1 MRYGLLLS
9 VVIVPLLSVANDGV
23 MRQVFANNPDLQ
35 SARMTYEADALNLK
49 AENNLA
55 DPEVELAYLFDRPG
69 KGIELTVTEGIDW
82 PGMYGA
88 RKKYIKHQ
96 ITALE
101 YVYQTKCVEISAN
114 VRSALIDLVDVN
126 RRIALQKRILAEE
139 EELLGILS
147 EKYAD
152 REISIIE
159 INKLRLEL
167 FDNKAVLKDLNVRKN
182 VIVESLK
189 TLNGDNELSG
199 LDVDIADYDDRI
211 LDNVDSYLSDFR
223 QYSPEYKVA
232 MQQRIADNQAE
243 KNAKFANFPGFT
255 VGYKYKDEGGEQAH
269 GFIVGM
275 SIPVFSGRHKIRAAK
290 HQSLATAY
298 AADNVGLQEELRI
311 RGDYASLL
319 AQEEMIGKYRPLVLN
334 DEYYRL
340 LADALNA
347 GQISL
352 RDYIIEIRD
361 ITAATQRLYDMEYD
375 FQTKYVD
382 LTKYDILKDGS
393 MSISE

>member
-1 MRYGLLLS
+1 MS
-9 VVIVPLLSVANDGV
+9 V
-23 MRQVFANNPDLQ
+23 
-35 SARMTYEADALNLK
+35 
-49 AENNLA
+49 
-55 DPEVELAYLFDRPG
+55 
-69 KGIELTVTEGIDW
+69 
-82 PGMYGA
+82 
-88 RKKYIKHQ
+88 
-96 ITALE
+96 
-101 YVYQTKCVEISAN
+101 
-114 VRSALIDLVDVN
+114 
-126 RRIALQKRILAEE
+126 
-139 EELLGILS
+139 
-147 EKYAD
+147 
-152 REISIIE
+152 
-159 INKLRLEL
+159 
-167 FDNKAVLKDLNVRKN
+167 
-182 VIVESLK
+182 
-189 TLNGDNELSG
+189 
-199 LDVDIADYDDRI
+199 
-211 LDNVDSYLSDFR
+211 
-223 QYSPEYKVA
+223 
-232 MQQRIADNQAE
+232 
-243 KNAKFANFPGFT
+243 
-255 VGYKYKDEGGEQAH
+255 
-269 GFIVGM
+269 
-275 SIPVFSGRHKIRAAK
+275 PVFSGRHKIRAAK